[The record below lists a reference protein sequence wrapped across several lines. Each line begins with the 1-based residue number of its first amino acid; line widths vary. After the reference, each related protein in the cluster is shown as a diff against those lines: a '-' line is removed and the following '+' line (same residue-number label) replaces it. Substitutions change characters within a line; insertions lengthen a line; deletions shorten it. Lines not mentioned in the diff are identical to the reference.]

1 MRLSFVVDH
10 PSEPEIAKL
19 GVEGGVKQDIARF
32 DVTVQNALLPILVQ
46 VHKCR
51 SDSKHD
57 AMPKGITQ

>member
-1 MRLSFVVDH
+1 VVNH
-10 PSEPEIAKL
+10 PREPEIAKL

-46 VHKCR
+46 VHKCG

-57 AMPKGITQ
+57 VMPKGITQ